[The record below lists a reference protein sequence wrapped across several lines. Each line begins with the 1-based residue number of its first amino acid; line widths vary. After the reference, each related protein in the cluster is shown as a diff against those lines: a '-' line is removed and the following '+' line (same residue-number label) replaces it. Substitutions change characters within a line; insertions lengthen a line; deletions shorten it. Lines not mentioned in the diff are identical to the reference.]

1 MGRAGY
7 VGGVRWLGFVEVI
20 RRMGIVWAHGAA
32 CDGGLVETGELEW
45 RLSWAVRLLGPA
57 LRKFGSFN
65 TITRVVPE
73 RTGKQRSAWTWTCMH
88 RGVWCGRR
96 ADLLKQRLPWPFY
109 F

>member
-20 RRMGIVWAHGAA
+20 RRMGIVWALGAA
-32 CDGGLVETGELEW
+32 CDGGLVATGELEW

-65 TITRVVPE
+65 
-73 RTGKQRSAWTWTCMH
+73 
-88 RGVWCGRR
+88 
-96 ADLLKQRLPWPFY
+96 RLHE
-109 F
+109 